1 MTCASQR
8 CSHLWGGAAGEQL
21 HITLHRDGLCSA
33 EMQPALEQGSWGGAA
48 QRMGLLLTVW
58 LLPGDVDCPIRRSLP
73 GEEVQPNEET
83 SLILLPLTTEKAGRD
98 SPPQPSGGLV
108 VTRCPERWRDQALLP
123 VPPVAPA
130 RRGKQRLG
138 STASVC
144 SHQSCKSTASHI
156 QEVAGDDGC
165 AHCALAC
172 LFCEFLALCS
182 LVLDGLGCGA
192 LCLAGGC
199 CAGGDPPGQGCGGGS
214 CPCGGGCGLLQ
225 DCCNSAD
232 CLEICLECCS
242 ICFPS

>member
-1 MTCASQR
+1 MSG
-8 CSHLWGGAAGEQL
+8 CSPIPPDGCGAE
-21 HITLHRDGLCSA
+21 
-33 EMQPALEQGSWGGAA
+33 ALSKGVSGDPRRFSKSE
-48 QRMGLLLTVW
+48 R
-58 LLPGDVDCPIRRSLP
+58 DVDCPSRRSLP
-73 GEEVQPNEET
+73 GEEVHPSKET

-98 SPPQPSGGLV
+98 STPQTSGGPA
-108 VTRCPERWRDQALLP
+108 VTRCPERWRDKAPLP
-123 VPPVAPA
+123 MHPQPPVAPA
-130 RRGKQRLG
+130 RLGKQRLG

-144 SHQSCKSTASHI
+144 SRQSCKSTASHI
-156 QEVAGDDGC
+156 QEVAGDDRC

-182 LVLDGLGCGA
+182 LALDGLDCGA

-199 CAGGDPPGQGCGGGS
+199 CAGGEPPGPGCGGGG

-242 ICFPS
+242 ICFPV